1 MAGRP
6 SPAEGDI
13 FSSPGDTRYMLSGA
27 ESSEVC
33 MTETEVCR
41 ELLADR
47 DRMLEEIYQ
56 LRKFRAVAIGLIES
70 MSRAMA

>member
-1 MAGRP
+1 
-6 SPAEGDI
+6 
-13 FSSPGDTRYMLSGA
+13 
-27 ESSEVC
+27 

-56 LRKFRAVAIGLIES
+56 LRKFKATAVGLIES
-70 MSRAMA
+70 LAVRRA